1 MGVYYSIVCVDNE
14 GETMFGQHE
23 DSQQQNTDTPTPDG
37 ALTDQTQSAPAVQ
50 DDPTQQQDYVPDTV
64 QPAASDDSGLS
75 NDDSTDVPAPTAA
88 DAVRVPSPPSSAISE
103 ELLQLKQ
110 QALQDLRPLVGHL
123 EQTPS
128 EKFRTLIMMI
138 QASDNDAFIKDAYE
152 AAHAIPDEKEKA
164 QALLDVVNEINYF
177 TQTHQD

>member
-1 MGVYYSIVCVDNE
+1 
-14 GETMFGQHE
+14 MFGQHE

-50 DDPTQQQDYVPDTV
+50 DDPTQQQEYVPDTV
-64 QPAASDDSGLS
+64 QPAASDDSGMS
-75 NDDSTDVPAPTAA
+75 NDDNTSTSTPAATGPVTPP
-88 DAVRVPSPPSSAISE
+88 VTVPSPPSSAMSE

-110 QALQDLRPLVGHL
+110 QALNDLRPLVGHL
-123 EQTPS
+123 EQTPG
-128 EKFRTLIMMI
+128 EKFRTLMMMI
-138 QASDNDAFIKDAYE
+138 QASDNDTFIKDAYE
-152 AAHAIPDEKEKA
+152 AAQAIPDEKEKA